1 MSVEKSAASGSNA
14 CLSHAAPS
22 RNCQL
27 PTTPT
32 PSSRVTIER
41 YASPVPTK
49 RPPGSAALTSRE
61 AVRVALYAQALRGT
75 RLRNASALAPHLRG
89 VQLDTISVLARSHE
103 LVAFA
108 RLGAVAREKI
118 EAAYWGPRS
127 ETFEYWSHAACVL
140 PLELWPAFAHQR
152 RVRRDRGFRWHEM
165 QDQAASCEGVL
176 RRLENEGPL
185 TSRQLGGAKKGGVW
199 WDWSEVKIAVEWLL
213 DIGAVVCRER
223 RGFER
228 VYDLAERAIPV
239 ALLDQSLDDDTCARQ
254 LVESA
259 ARAMGVATAKD
270 LAAYHGMSVSSV
282 NAAVAST
289 TLRPIYVEGW
299 RDVAYLADGAEEGLR
314 PNVRHRKVM
323 LSPFDSL
330 LWDRAR
336 LERLFGV
343 SYRLEAYV
351 PAAKR
356 VVGYFAMPVLAKER
370 LVGLV
375 DPKRDGLTLRARHV
389 VVYDVRA
396 LNDIAVALR
405 DAASWVGCQTITVE
419 RTTPS
424 GLLADLRS
432 ALTAT

>member
-1 MSVEKSAASGSNA
+1 MS
-14 CLSHAAPS
+14 
-22 RNCQL
+22 
-27 PTTPT
+27 
-32 PSSRVTIER
+32 
-41 YASPVPTK
+41 TK
-49 RPPGSAALTSRE
+49 RPPASTTLSSRE
-61 AVRVALYAQALRGT
+61 AVRIALHAQALRGP
-75 RLRNASALAPHLRG
+75 RLESPSALATHLRG

-103 LVAFA
+103 LVAYA
-108 RLGAVAREKI
+108 RLGAVPREKI

-127 ETFEYWSHAACVL
+127 QTFEYWSHAACVL

-152 RVRRDRGFRWHEM
+152 RVRRERGFRWHELKDM
-165 QDQAASCEGVL
+165 EASCESVA
-176 RRLENEGPL
+176 RRLLNEGPL

-213 DIGAVVCRER
+213 DIGTVVCRER

-228 VYDLAERAIPV
+228 VYDLAERAIPSH
-239 ALLDQSLDDDTCARQ
+239 LLERAMDDDACVRE

-259 ARAMGVATAKD
+259 GRATGVATAKD
-270 LAAYHGMSVSSV
+270 LAAYHGMSVKSV
-282 NAAVAST
+282 DAALAST
-289 TLRPIYVEGW
+289 TLRPVNVEGW
-299 RDVAYLADGAEEGLR
+299 RDIAYLADGAEEALR
-314 PNVRHRKVM
+314 PNLRHRTVL

-356 VVGYFAMPVLAKER
+356 VVGYFAMPVLAKEQ

-375 DPKRDGLTLRARHV
+375 DPKREGSTLRARHV
-389 VVYDVRA
+389 VVYDARA
-396 LNDIAVALR
+396 LSDVAAALR
-405 DAASWVGCQTITVE
+405 DAASWVHCEAVTIE

-424 GLLADLRS
+424 ELLIPLQS
-432 ALTAT
+432 LMTTA